1 MSSHSL
7 SSNASLPSVQSC
19 RRLRERRAA
28 SWAVSFERLLQDPLG
43 VRYFSVSRVGLGRLW
58 FPLGSSGRTLAQAS
72 ARGLRPQDSGG
83 GVVMRPRS
91 PTAGVPLPL
100 GPWGSALGQRA
111 PEASHMSA
119 RPTEAAARLR
129 PGGRQLSVSP
139 PRDRHEGCSCPCL
152 PGRAKTRKSGSEDA
166 ASSPKPPTA
175 LPFPG
180 GRAAAH
186 GRHLPQDF
194 LRKEFSEE
202 NILFWQACEGFN
214 HVPAHDK
221 KEVRLRA
228 GGGHPIHAKVLSRRS
243 EHTVFSE

>member
-1 MSSHSL
+1 M
-7 SSNASLPSVQSC
+7 
-19 RRLRERRAA
+19 
-28 SWAVSFERLLQDPLG
+28 
-43 VRYFSVSRVGLGRLW
+43 
-58 FPLGSSGRTLAQAS
+58 
-72 ARGLRPQDSGG
+72 
-83 GVVMRPRS
+83 
-91 PTAGVPLPL
+91 
-100 GPWGSALGQRA
+100 
-111 PEASHMSA
+111 
-119 RPTEAAARLR
+119 
-129 PGGRQLSVSP
+129 SP

-228 GGGHPIHAKVLSRRS
+228 GGGHPIHTKVLSRRS